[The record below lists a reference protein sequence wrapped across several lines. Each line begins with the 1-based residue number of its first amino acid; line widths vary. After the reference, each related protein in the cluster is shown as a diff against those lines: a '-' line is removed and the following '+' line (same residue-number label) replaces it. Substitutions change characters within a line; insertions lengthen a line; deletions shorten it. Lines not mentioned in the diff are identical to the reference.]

1 MDEASLRPKYKRLVA
16 RKELRHVR
24 RHRGQA
30 RERIDSRASEAEP
43 QHALMLVKRLGLEVL
58 LGIRTDNESGDL
70 PAAMVQVGLISFI
83 EGDNQQAARL
93 KRWAGDQ
100 RRDIGLQPGIRL
112 GETAIVGVVH
122 EVGHDER
129 ILR

>member
-1 MDEASLRPKYKRLVA
+1 MRPASSQKRSVA
-16 RKELRHVR
+16 RKKLRHIR
-24 RHRGQA
+24 RRRGQA
-30 RERIDSRASEAEP
+30 RERIDSRASEDEA
-43 QHALMLVKRLGLEVL
+43 QHALMLVKRLRLEVL

-93 KRWAGDQ
+93 KRGARDQ
-100 RRDIGLQPGIRL
+100 RRDIGLQPGIGL
-112 GETAIVGVVH
+112 GESAIVGVVH
-122 EVGHDER
+122 EVGRDER